1 MQRRSLCL
9 HKSYK
14 AELFLVWVI
23 VFSRTLCE
31 VEVSLFNA

>member
-1 MQRRSLCL
+1 MQRGSLCL
-9 HKSYK
+9 HKSYPT
-14 AELFLVWVI
+14 ELFLAI